1 MVLGSPLG
9 LEQTVSD
16 GMVSA
21 IRTVRDRGEFL
32 QISAPISPGSSG
44 GPVVNMTGQI
54 IGIVSF
60 QVKGQNIN
68 FAVPGY
74 RILALR
80 AGPPRPLPG
89 PGAEGKSLPAAPRGE
104 CPPPPDAGAVRTVP
118 VGSLTGSLTGVDR
131 HLAVRKAA
139 GSHRTQRPA
148 MKKKA
153 LTLLWLILFLGATCS
168 LALAGSIR
176 VYFSPN
182 GGCTDA
188 ILCEINQAKT
198 EILLQAYSFTS
209 KPIAQALIRAQK
221 RGVRIS
227 AVLDKSNRRQK
238 YSAATFLK
246 NMGIPVFIDDK
257 HAIAHNKI
265 MIIDNRVVITG
276 SFNFTMAAE
285 NKNAENV
292 LILDDLP
299 DLTRAYRE
307 NFQNHLRHSMAYLGL
322 EE

>member
-1 MVLGSPLG
+1 
-9 LEQTVSD
+9 
-16 GMVSA
+16 
-21 IRTVRDRGEFL
+21 
-32 QISAPISPGSSG
+32 
-44 GPVVNMTGQI
+44 
-54 IGIVSF
+54 
-60 QVKGQNIN
+60 
-68 FAVPGY
+68 
-74 RILALR
+74 
-80 AGPPRPLPG
+80 
-89 PGAEGKSLPAAPRGE
+89 
-104 CPPPPDAGAVRTVP
+104 
-118 VGSLTGSLTGVDR
+118 
-131 HLAVRKAA
+131 
-139 GSHRTQRPA
+139 

-153 LTLLWLILFLGATCS
+153 LALLWVSLFLWSTGS
-168 LALAGSIR
+168 LAQAGSIR

-188 ILCEINQAKT
+188 ILIEINQAKT

-209 KPIAQALIRAQK
+209 KPIAQALIRAKQ

-227 AVLDKSNRRQK
+227 AVLDKSNRSQK

-246 NMGIPVFIDDK
+246 NMGIPVLIDDK

-285 NKNAENV
+285 NKNAENL

-307 NFQNHLRHSMAYLGL
+307 NFQNHLRHAVPYLGL
-322 EE
+322 ED

>member
-1 MVLGSPLG
+1 
-9 LEQTVSD
+9 
-16 GMVSA
+16 
-21 IRTVRDRGEFL
+21 
-32 QISAPISPGSSG
+32 
-44 GPVVNMTGQI
+44 
-54 IGIVSF
+54 
-60 QVKGQNIN
+60 
-68 FAVPGY
+68 
-74 RILALR
+74 
-80 AGPPRPLPG
+80 
-89 PGAEGKSLPAAPRGE
+89 
-104 CPPPPDAGAVRTVP
+104 
-118 VGSLTGSLTGVDR
+118 
-131 HLAVRKAA
+131 
-139 GSHRTQRPA
+139 
-148 MKKKA
+148 MKKKT
-153 LTLLWLILFLGATCS
+153 LTLLWLILFLEATCS

-188 ILCEINQAKT
+188 ILCQISQAKT

-209 KPIAQALIRAQK
+209 KPIAQALIQAQK
-221 RGVRIS
+221 RGVRIT

-285 NKNAENV
+285 NKNAENLV
-292 LILDDLP
+292 ILDDLP
-299 DLTRAYRE
+299 DLTRSYQE
-307 NFQNHLRHSMAYLGL
+307 NFQKHLRHSVPYLGL